1 MHHRRHGPMVHFRH
15 PTILYHDDIAPSL
28 SPLVRTVS
36 KKRKVRVELRKNR
49 SKPPREQGWTKQFHE
64 HGFQADDG
72 SKQGERVRAKGDL
85 SRRRTIITEAEGA
98 VAEEGQASADLMSV
112 DVSQCK
118 LGRVIKLYSTQHV
131 VIAGDDGQMY
141 QCAVRRL
148 LKSLAID
155 ERSVVTTGDRVW
167 FRPSGKK
174 EGFIEKVEPRYGI
187 LTRASYGKEQVLVA
201 NVDQLVIVASLAQP
215 ALKPHLVDRYLIC
228 ASLSGIRPVICFNKA
243 DLTEQGEFEP
253 FVGLYAQL
261 GIPALLTSADTRQGI
276 DQLGE
281 LLKDKQTVFAGQSG
295 VGKSSLLNAL
305 QPGLQLR
312 VGEVSETNQK
322 GKHTTTTAELHPLE
336 VGGWV
341 VDTPGVRQFDLWE
354 IIPEHLDGCFP
365 EFGPHVARCRFPGCS
380 HTHEEGCGLK
390 KALDHGW
397 ISSQRYE
404 SYFGIYT
411 DKKKD

>member
-1 MHHRRHGPMVHFRH
+1 
-15 PTILYHDDIAPSL
+15 
-28 SPLVRTVS
+28 VS

-72 SKQGERVRAKGDL
+72 SSQGERIRAKGDL

-98 VAEEGQASADLMSV
+98 VAEEGQATADLLAV
-112 DVSQCK
+112 DLSQC
-118 LGRVIKLYSTQHV
+118 LPGRVLKVYSTQNV
-131 VIAGDDGQMY
+131 VVAVEGGQVY
-141 QCAVRRL
+141 HCAVRRL

-167 FRPSGKK
+167 IRPSGKK
-174 EGFIEKVEPRYGI
+174 DGFIEKVEPRYGI

-201 NVDQLVIVASLAQP
+201 NVDQLVIVAALSQP
-215 ALKPHLVDRYLIC
+215 ALKPHLVDRYLVC
-228 ASLSGIRPVICFNKA
+228 ASLSGIRPIICFNKA
-243 DLTEQGEFEP
+243 DLVDQGDFEP

-261 GIPALLTSADTRQGI
+261 GIPALLTSADTNQGI
-276 DQLGE
+276 EQLRE

-295 VGKSSLLNAL
+295 VGKSSLLNAV

-312 VGEVSETNQK
+312 VGEVSEVNQK
-322 GKHTTTTAELHPLE
+322 GKHTTTTAELHALTM
-336 VGGWV
+336 GGWV

-365 EFGPHVARCRFPGCS
+365 EFGPHVAHCHFPGCS
-380 HTHEEGCGLK
+380 HTHEEGCGVK
-390 KALDHGW
+390 EALAKGW
-397 ISSQRYE
+397 VSSQRYE
-404 SYFGIYT
+404 SYFGIYA
-411 DKKKD
+411 DKKKG